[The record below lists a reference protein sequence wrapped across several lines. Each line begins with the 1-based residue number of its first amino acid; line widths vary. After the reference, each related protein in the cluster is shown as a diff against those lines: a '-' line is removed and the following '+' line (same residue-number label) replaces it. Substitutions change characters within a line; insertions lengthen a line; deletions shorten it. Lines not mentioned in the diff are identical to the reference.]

1 MSFTE
6 DPAAKIDRALYRDHC
21 RITAGAAAFH
31 AMDPSEMVMRL
42 EEAAA
47 DPASHALH
55 EREVLRA
62 EVFSGFAEYLFA
74 EGPDP
79 REVRR
84 RVEGLLKSFL
94 PELAAKIKGPVE
106 WVAAPL
112 IEQIVI
118 KHSAKINEALAAASP
133 HSGNLSTW
141 CRMLEAEVD
150 FEFIETTIASLVR
163 LLVSEGSTW
172 RLVTSTAFCLA
183 KALRPHLIADMSLE
197 DIARLSGD
205 LGGRATPS
213 DRIKRLYNLRLEAAG
228 AKGSF
233 AHFQKSASAVAAMT
247 AAQKGNTNRRR
258 SGSQKDKPRR
268 KQPARKKP

>member
-1 MSFTE
+1 MSYPD
-6 DPAAKIDRALYRDHC
+6 DPAAKIDRAVYREHA
-21 RITAGAAAFH
+21 RMTAGASAFH
-31 AMDPSEMVMRL
+31 CLDPSEMVMRL

-47 DPASHALH
+47 DPASLAIH

-84 RVEGLLKSFL
+84 RVEGLFLSFI
-94 PELAAKIKGPVE
+94 PELAAKLKGPRE
-106 WVAAPL
+106 WVADAL
-112 IEQIVI
+112 VERVLA
-118 KHSAKINEALAAASP
+118 KHAAKLDAARDAASP
-133 HSGNLSTW
+133 HSGALSTW
-141 CRMLEAEVD
+141 VRSLRREVD
-150 FEFIETTIASLVR
+150 FEFIETTIAALVR
-163 LLVSEGSTW
+163 LLTAEGATW

-183 KALRPHLIADMSLE
+183 KALRPQLIADMSLE

-213 DRIKRLYNLRLEAAG
+213 DRIKRLYNRRLEAAG

-233 AHFQKSASAVAAMT
+233 VHFQKSASAVAAMT
-247 AAQKGNTNRRR
+247 AAQKGNRNRRR
-258 SGSQKDKPRR
+258 AKRR
-268 KQPARKKP
+268 KSIPPKP

>member
-1 MSFTE
+1 MSFAE
-6 DPAAKIDRALYRDHC
+6 DPAAKIDRALYREHT
-21 RITAGAAAFH
+21 RITAGVSAFH
-31 AMDPSEMVMRL
+31 SQDPAEIVMRL

-47 DPASHALH
+47 DPTSLAVH

-62 EVFSGFAEYLFA
+62 EVFSGFTEYLFA

-84 RVEGLLKSFL
+84 RVEGLLRSFL

-112 IEQIVI
+112 IEQVI
-118 KHSAKINEALAAASP
+118 CKHSAKIGASLSAASP
-133 HSGNLSTW
+133 NSGSLALWYRT
-141 CRMLEAEVD
+141 LETEVD
-150 FEFIETTIASLVR
+150 FEFIETTIVSLVR
-163 LLVSEGSTW
+163 LLTAEGLTW
-172 RLVTSTAFCLA
+172 RQVTSTAFCLA
-183 KALRPHLIADMSLE
+183 KALRPQLIADMSLE

-213 DRIKRLYNLRLEAAG
+213 DRIKRLYNRRVEAAG

-233 AHFQKSASAVAAMT
+233 VHFQKSASAVAAMT

-258 SGSQKDKPRR
+258 SIKQRR
-268 KQPARKKP
+268 KPVRKKP